1 MAPQVACEKRKFNGN
16 LVSLKAARA
25 RSFLRPFLTRQFLSS
40 VLQRVTRRQR
50 WNLLLGCFSQSNKIS
65 LRLVNFFKKMAALVH
80 NNFSCHQIYIYSI
93 KNKFLHFPSQIIEFS
108 GNKSAHVIA
117 IKLLFDAHRKIR
129 SAFSVHLSSDMT
141 GESSLG
147 LKKVIVYIEQPSTNP
162 TVTFPLSPRIVS
174 LRDYD
179 DVSGAGSEVIMGY
192 PLICVTVSFQKN
204 HKKSK
209 RLVCSRILSVVNVVC
224 MYVAGVVFHF
234 CP

>member
-1 MAPQVACEKRKFNGN
+1 
-16 LVSLKAARA
+16 
-25 RSFLRPFLTRQFLSS
+25 
-40 VLQRVTRRQR
+40 
-50 WNLLLGCFSQSNKIS
+50 
-65 LRLVNFFKKMAALVH
+65 
-80 NNFSCHQIYIYSI
+80 
-93 KNKFLHFPSQIIEFS
+93 
-108 GNKSAHVIA
+108 
-117 IKLLFDAHRKIR
+117 
-129 SAFSVHLSSDMT
+129 MT

-204 HKKSK
+204 
-209 RLVCSRILSVVNVVC
+209 LVCSRILSDVNVVC

>member
-65 LRLVNFFKKMAALVH
+65 LRLVNFFKKMTALVH
-80 NNFSCHQIYIYSI
+80 NSFSCHQIYIYSI
-93 KNKFLHFPSQIIEFS
+93 KNTFLHFPSQIIEFS

-209 RLVCSRILSVVNVVC
+209 RFVCSRILSVVNVVC
-224 MYVAGVVFHF
+224 MYVVGVVFHF

>member
-1 MAPQVACEKRKFNGN
+1 
-16 LVSLKAARA
+16 
-25 RSFLRPFLTRQFLSS
+25 
-40 VLQRVTRRQR
+40 
-50 WNLLLGCFSQSNKIS
+50 
-65 LRLVNFFKKMAALVH
+65 
-80 NNFSCHQIYIYSI
+80 
-93 KNKFLHFPSQIIEFS
+93 
-108 GNKSAHVIA
+108 
-117 IKLLFDAHRKIR
+117 
-129 SAFSVHLSSDMT
+129 MT

-204 HKKSK
+204 
-209 RLVCSRILSVVNVVC
+209 LVCSRILSVVNVVC

>member
-1 MAPQVACEKRKFNGN
+1 
-16 LVSLKAARA
+16 
-25 RSFLRPFLTRQFLSS
+25 
-40 VLQRVTRRQR
+40 
-50 WNLLLGCFSQSNKIS
+50 
-65 LRLVNFFKKMAALVH
+65 
-80 NNFSCHQIYIYSI
+80 
-93 KNKFLHFPSQIIEFS
+93 
-108 GNKSAHVIA
+108 
-117 IKLLFDAHRKIR
+117 
-129 SAFSVHLSSDMT
+129 MT
-141 GESSLG
+141 GESGLG

-209 RLVCSRILSVVNVVC
+209 RFVCSRILSVVNVVC
-224 MYVAGVVFHF
+224 MYVVGVVFHF